1 MKSSLLI
8 PLVIVTLLTSVH
20 AGADVNKGFAA
31 AEARDYA
38 TAAQEFKNATEQGD
52 ARAQTFLGAMY
63 RDGEGV
69 LQDYK
74 EAVRWFRLAAE
85 QGLAQGHLN
94 LALM

>member
-1 MKSSLLI
+1 MKSLLI
-8 PLVIVTLLTSVH
+8 TPLVILALLASLH
-20 AGADVNKGFAA
+20 ASANVAKGFAA
-31 AEARDYA
+31 VEARDYS
-38 TAAQEFKNATEQGD
+38 TAAQEFKNAAEQGD